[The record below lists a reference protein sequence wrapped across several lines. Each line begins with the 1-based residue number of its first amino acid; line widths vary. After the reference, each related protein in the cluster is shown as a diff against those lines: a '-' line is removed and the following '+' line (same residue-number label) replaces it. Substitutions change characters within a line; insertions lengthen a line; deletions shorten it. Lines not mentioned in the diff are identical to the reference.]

1 MVQILFAGCRFL
13 LAGVLTILL
22 GSLLSRKCL
31 IPKRCSMGKIIKLS
45 MVQTVLQYLFFYIGL
60 AHTTGVKSSI
70 INGFN
75 VFMSI
80 FVAAVFFRQEVINR
94 RKLLGCV
101 LGFAGVVLVNVAGS
115 AGFDLQMKWSG
126 EGALLLATVA
136 NAFSTVMIKIYS
148 KDENP
153 VVLSGYQFA
162 LGGLTMMGAAYL
174 AGARITPAEAVF
186 PAVGM
191 LIYLG
196 FVSAVAYSV
205 WGILLKYNE
214 VSVVTVFSFMMPIFG
229 VILSAL
235 LLGETGSL
243 GVASITALLL
253 ISVGIYIVNKG
264 DV

>member
-1 MVQILFAGCRFL
+1 M
-13 LAGVLTILL
+13 
-22 GSLLSRKCL
+22 
-31 IPKRCSMGKIIKLS
+31 
-45 MVQTVLQYLFFYIGL
+45 
-60 AHTTGVKSSI
+60 
-70 INGFN
+70 
-75 VFMSI
+75 
-80 FVAAVFFRQEVINR
+80 
-94 RKLLGCV
+94 
-101 LGFAGVVLVNVAGS
+101 VLVNVAGS

-214 VSVVTVFSFMMPIFG
+214 VSVVTVFSFMTPIFG

-264 DV
+264 DD